1 MAIAHHAGVAPAA
14 QDIEIREIGLHDLR
28 IVLVQGW
35 QAFAEK
41 RGDLIFVA
49 LIYPVAALL
58 AGLLAFNMSILPL
71 IVPVAA
77 GAMLLGP
84 PAASGFY
91 ELARRRQ
98 LGLDSGWRHFVDGY
112 QGPTAE
118 SLMGL
123 TSLVAMLFLV
133 WIMAAWMIY
142 GATMGTIPIDNPVA
156 FIQAVFSTPAGWE
169 MIIIGNLV
177 GLGFAIAA
185 LAMSVVSFPML
196 VDRPVGLAAAVH
208 TSIRVTMKNPVTIAV
223 WGLIVVALLVLG
235 AIPAFVGLGV
245 VLPVLGY
252 ATWYLYARAV
262 VRPGDPVG
270 GSR

>member
-1 MAIAHHAGVAPAA
+1 MAIVQRAGVIPAVSE
-14 QDIEIREIGLHDLR
+14 DIQIREINVQDLR
-28 IVLVQGW
+28 LALAQGW
-35 QAFAEK
+35 QAFGEK
-41 RGDLIFVA
+41 RGDLLFVGF
-49 LIYPVAALL
+49 IYPVVALLAALL
-58 AGLLAFNMSILPL
+58 AFNVSILPL
-71 IVPVAA
+71 VVPVAA

-98 LGLDSGWRHFVDGY
+98 LGLDSGWQHFVDGY
-112 QGPTAE
+112 QGPTAD

-123 TSLVAMLFLV
+123 TSLIAMLFLV

-142 GATMGTIPIDNPVA
+142 AATLGTVPVENIVSFA
-156 FIQAVFSTPAGWE
+156 RTVFSTSAGWE
-169 MIIIGNLV
+169 MMVIGNLV
-177 GLGFAIAA
+177 GLGFAILA

-196 VDRPVGLAAAVH
+196 VDRPVGLAVAVQ

-235 AIPAFVGLGV
+235 SIPAFVGLGV

-252 ATWYLYARAV
+252 ATWYLYASAV

-270 GSR
+270 PR